1 MSEWLRT
8 KVKDFHY
15 SKQTLIMGILNITPD
30 SFSDGGNYSTVEK
43 AVEQAK
49 RMEQDG
55 AHIIDIG
62 GESTRPG
69 HKAVSEKEEL
79 ARVIPVIETLSNEV
93 NLPISIDTYKAEVA
107 KQAVNAGASI
117 INDVWGAKRE
127 PKIAKVAA
135 EYNVPI
141 ILMHNRKEAVYQSFV
156 EDMLSDVKE
165 SVQIALDAGVDRNNI
180 ILDPGVGFAKSYE
193 QNILAMKNL
202 DKLKQ
207 LGYPVLLATS
217 RKSVIGQTLDLPVD
231 QRDEGT
237 GATVCFGINKGVELV
252 RVHNVEMT
260 VRMAK
265 MMDVLIGK
273 GSDLNG

>member
-1 MSEWLRT
+1 MGKWLRT

-15 SKQTLIMGILNITPD
+15 SRQTLIMGILNVTPD
-30 SFSDGGNYSTVEK
+30 SFSDGGNFHTIEN
-43 AVEQAK
+43 AIAQAK
-49 RMEQDG
+49 KMERDG

-69 HKAVSEKEEL
+69 HQPVSEQEEL
-79 ARVIPVIETLSNEV
+79 RRVIPVIKALSKEI

-107 KQAVNAGASI
+107 KQAVDAGASI

-127 PKIAKVAA
+127 PAIAKVAA
-135 EYNVPI
+135 DYNVPI
-141 ILMHNRKEAVYQSFV
+141 ILMHNREEAVYQSFV

-165 SVQIALDAGVDRNNI
+165 SVQIAIDAGVDEDSI
-180 ILDPGVGFAKSYE
+180 IIDPGIGFAKNYE
-193 QNILAMKNL
+193 QNILAMRNL
-202 DKLKQ
+202 DMLKT
-207 LGYPVLLATS
+207 LGYPILLATS
-217 RKSVIGQTLDLPVD
+217 RKSFIGQTLDLPVD

-260 VRMAK
+260 ARLTR
-265 MMDVLIGK
+265 MMDTLVGK
-273 GSDLNG
+273 GSGSLG